1 MRFVETP
8 VFTAIIRDL
17 LPDDEYRALQS
28 ALLLRPEQGAIIP
41 GSGGIRKLRWS
52 GRGRGKR
59 GGLRVIYFW
68 FVSEGV
74 VYMLYAS
81 AKGVAADLTPAQI
94 KVLRGLVKEEFE

>member
-28 ALLLRPEQGAIIP
+28 ALLLRPEQGTIIP

-74 VYMLYAS
+74 VYMLYAY